1 MTKQFRDYVTK
12 VLKSNGIGENEDFE
26 TSYEDFGTLKW
37 ADGTMY
43 EDNGDRLCVSDI
55 AFILEESDIERSI
68 KFKRITKMR
77 ALSILKYEDHKY
89 EDYCVYARFIKIG
102 NLDTSLRKVKLSE
115 NEMSLEIYSASGNGE
130 IYLKVGLIKLLD
142 LEFFLAI

>member
-1 MTKQFRDYVTK
+1 MTKQFRNYVTK

-77 ALSILKYEDHKY
+77 ALSILKYEDLKY